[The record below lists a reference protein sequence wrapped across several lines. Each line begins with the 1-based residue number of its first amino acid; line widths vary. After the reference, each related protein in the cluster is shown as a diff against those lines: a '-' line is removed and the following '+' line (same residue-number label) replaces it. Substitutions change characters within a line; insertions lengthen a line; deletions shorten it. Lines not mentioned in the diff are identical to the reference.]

1 MVRLGCMKYHIEF
14 DIEFT
19 KNDAPGLFIALE
31 GLDASGKSTQIK
43 LLKSYLEKK
52 TKHEV
57 IVTREPGGTLIAD
70 QIRKI
75 LLSGENKN
83 LTALTELFLYEASRS
98 QHVSEIIKPA
108 LKKGKTVLCD
118 RFFDA
123 TTVYQGIAR
132 GLGMALCK
140 KLNKLATENLFPHL
154 TLLIDCPVEVGLSRS
169 KQRLSKEKSHET
181 RFEEENLQFHK
192 KVRAGYLKLAQLEP
206 KRIKVINGNQ
216 RTLKIHNDI
225 CKVVDRALKK

>member
-1 MVRLGCMKYHIEF
+1 MSY
-14 DIEFT
+14 
-19 KNDAPGLFIALE
+19 FITLE
-31 GLDASGKSTQIK
+31 GIEGCGKSTQIK
-43 LLKSYLEKK
+43 LLKNYLEKK
-52 TKHEV
+52 TKTSV
-57 IVTREPGGTLIAD
+57 VLTREPGGTIIAD

-108 LKKGKTVLCD
+108 LKKKQIVLCD

-140 KLNKLATENLFPHL
+140 KLNQLATENLSPHL
-154 TLLIDCPVEVGLSRS
+154 TLVIDCPVEIGLSRS
-169 KQRLSKEKSHET
+169 RLRLAKEKSVET
-181 RFEEENLQFHK
+181 RFEEEDLLFHK
-192 KVRAGYLKLAQLEP
+192 KVRAGYLKLAKQEP

-216 RTLKIHNDI
+216 EIMKIHENI
-225 CKVVDRALKK
+225 CSVIQKELLRLKDPKK